1 MSAAR
6 QSRPEPAQPT
16 PALADIAELRAR
28 RRQAR
33 RTRRLARV
41 DVGLGAFGALVLLI
55 ASPGLA
61 ITGLIA
67 VLVLAACLIS
77 TAVQRRIRRRA
88 NTVSV
93 DRPRARTGAS
103 TRRPA

>member
-6 QSRPEPAQPT
+6 QSRREPAQLAPP
-16 PALADIAELRAR
+16 PAGIAELRMR

-67 VLVLAACLIS
+67 LLVLATCLIS
-77 TAVQRRIRRRA
+77 ALVQRRIRRRTA
-88 NTVSV
+88 TAPLA
-93 DRPRARTGAS
+93 RPRVGAS
-103 TRRPA
+103 TAKLE

>member
-6 QSRPEPAQPT
+6 QSHRGPAQPT
-16 PALADIAELRAR
+16 PPPADIVALRTR

-33 RTRRLARV
+33 RMRRLARV
-41 DVGLGAFGALVLLI
+41 DVGLGVFGALVLLI

-67 VLVLAACLIS
+67 LLVLAACVIS
-77 TAVQRRIRRRA
+77 VLVQRRSHRRA
-88 NTVSV
+88 ATVSPAG
-93 DRPRARTGAS
+93 PRAGAS
-103 TRRPA
+103 MRRA

>member
-1 MSAAR
+1 VSAAR
-6 QSRPEPAQPT
+6 QPRQQPAQPT
-16 PALADIAELRAR
+16 PAPAELAERRTR

-41 DVGLGAFGALVLLI
+41 DVGLGVFGALVLLI

-67 VLVLAACLIS
+67 LLVLASCVTSAL
-77 TAVQRRIRRRA
+77 VQRRMRRRA
-88 NTVSV
+88 ATVFGA
-93 DRPRARTGAS
+93 RPRANAS

>member
-1 MSAAR
+1 VSAAR
-6 QSRPEPAQPT
+6 QSRPEPARLT
-16 PALADIAELRAR
+16 PAAAKLAQLRTR

-67 VLVLAACLIS
+67 LLVLATCLIS
-77 TAVQRRIRRRA
+77 ALVQRRLRRRTA
-88 NTVSV
+88 TAPVA
-93 DRPRARTGAS
+93 RPRAGAS
-103 TRRPA
+103 THRPA